1 MPGGADKARA
11 SVIPADSRL
20 VLGSV
25 VSAAVASDGEP
36 ASADLTTRP
45 VNPKIT
51 RVASALP
58 ARNATQATAR
68 FDATHEDPS
77 GGVAGCDGGLGATR
91 ELGARE
97 LGAREFGGS
106 GARWFPAVSDGK
118 SDSSD
123 GKSDSEPSRSEG
135 ETLSEAKRVSD
146 MLVVRV

>member
-1 MPGGADKARA
+1 VPGGADKARA

-36 ASADLTTRP
+36 PSADLTTRP

-51 RVASALP
+51 RVANAVP
-58 ARNATQATAR
+58 AKNATQATAR

-91 ELGARE
+91 ELGVRE
-97 LGAREFGGS
+97 LGGS